1 VSYKRGPMTE
11 DQVPASW
18 YPDPDQQGQLRY
30 WDGSAWT
37 DDRKPASV
45 GVTVTEVAPPSE
57 SSLVTAAGA
66 DADAAAAA
74 PLTTQ
79 RLASEDIV
87 VAAPMSFAGSAER
100 IWKLTR
106 TSDDTA
112 TKVALYAVAIIGV
125 GLAWVLVLFW
135 YLIFGLLLVPY
146 RLIRRGSRKRK
157 LAAAQHRELLS
168 AVDRSGSGQ
177 SG

>member
-1 VSYKRGPMTE
+1 MTD

-18 YPDPDQQGQLRY
+18 YPDPEHQGQLRY

-37 DDRKPASV
+37 DDKKPASV
-45 GVTVTEVAPPSE
+45 DIAVTEVAPPSE
-57 SSLVTAAGA
+57 SALVAASGA

-106 TSDDTA
+106 TSDDTP
-112 TKVALYAVAIIGV
+112 TKIALYTVAIIGI
-125 GLAWVLVLFW
+125 GLAWVVVLAW
-135 YLIFGLLLVPY
+135 YLFFGLLLVTY

-168 AVDRSGSGQ
+168 AVDRSGPRQG
-177 SG
+177 